1 MEVAYT
7 IDPSVYAVQIYES
20 RTEGVFACSAPVGLG
35 SVMSGAINN
44 GVTFGYITV
53 YNSCQHSSLGY
64 GFVLYRAGTGAVV
77 DFLSTDISFVAPAGQ
92 PAAGLQ
98 SVMIGGTPL
107 VGTSLQ
113 RTGEGCSSSDFVW
126 QTSSLS
132 LGAKNLGQVV
142 LCVELALPT
151 SVPSNPPSSST
162 VPPNIFTN
170 EIHYFNNG
178 VDQREFVELAYQTG
192 QDVSQVYLQLY
203 IGTDGQGATGQM
215 YGERLFV
222 GTHGMLGSV
231 GASGDLSLVYFDID
245 GLRHSAG
252 GDGMALVDGRS
263 GVVIEFIS
271 YDGQFV
277 ATQGPANGLE
287 SVDIGVSELM
297 DGGVGL
303 SLQLGGV
310 GCVRSGFVWQ
320 TVQTAT
326 KGELNYGQ
334 AGTCASNAPSSSPS
348 MTPSLVASSAPSLLP
363 SSAPS
368 VVVVSSVPICEAQY
382 GR

>member
-1 MEVAYT
+1 MRGFELCLANGPEGNEGSVELWTGWHLRLQCTVVESIYDSISYRFKRSVFAALIGPFCCCGEFS
-7 IDPSVYAVQIYES
+7 IDP
-20 RTEGVFACSAPVGLG
+20 RR
-35 SVMSGAINN
+35 AILSMALWL
-44 GVTFGYITV
+44 TTSWSF
-53 YNSCQHSSLGY
+53 
-64 GFVLYRAGTGAVV
+64 
-77 DFLSTDISFVAPAGQ
+77 FLQ
-92 PAAGLQ
+92 
-98 SVMIGGTPL
+98 
-107 VGTSLQ
+107 
-113 RTGEGCSSSDFVW
+113 
-126 QTSSLS
+126 
-132 LGAKNLGQVV
+132 
-142 LCVELALPT
+142 
-151 SVPSNPPSSST
+151 
-162 VPPNIFTN
+162 PNIFIN
-170 EIHYFNNG
+170 EIHYFNNSTG
-178 VDQREFVELAYQTG
+178 QAEFVELAYESG

-222 GTHGMLGSV
+222 GTDGIPGSV
-231 GASGDLSLVYFDID
+231 GAFGGLSFVCFDID
-245 GLRHSAG
+245 GLRNSAS

-277 ATQGPANGLE
+277 ATQGPANGME
-287 SVDIGVSELM
+287 SVDIGVSELI
-297 DGGVGL
+297 DGEVGL

-348 MTPSLVASSAPSLLP
+348 MTPSLIASSAPSLLP